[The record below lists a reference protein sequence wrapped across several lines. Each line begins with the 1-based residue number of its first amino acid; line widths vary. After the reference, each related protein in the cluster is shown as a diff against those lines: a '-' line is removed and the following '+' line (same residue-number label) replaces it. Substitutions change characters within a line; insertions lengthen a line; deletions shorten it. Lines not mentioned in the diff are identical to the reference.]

1 LIGWD
6 LANPDFVK
14 FAESFS
20 ATGLR
25 ASSPEELRVALRKA
39 FAADGP
45 VIIKVPFKYLPDW
58 RPLQQRY
65 RMRG

>member
-1 LIGWD
+1 MIGWD

-25 ASSPEELRVALRKA
+25 ASSLEELRIALRKA
-39 FAADGP
+39 FTVDGP
-45 VIIKVPFKYLPDW
+45 VIIEVPFEGLPDW

-65 RMRG
+65 RIRG

>member
-25 ASSPEELRVALRKA
+25 ASSPKELQIALRKA
-39 FAADGP
+39 FTVDGP
-45 VIIKVPFKYLPDW
+45 VIIEVPFEDLPDW
-58 RPLQQRY
+58 CPLQQRY
-65 RMRG
+65 RIRG